1 MENEVLSAI
10 IGAFS
15 ALVVCVIT
23 IYFDGK
29 KRKKEINEAN
39 TQLEKS
45 IKKEIELNQKSLA
58 VQYVTDKRVDWIYAV
73 REELSNFISISFL
86 LEQMY
91 HTEDDMD
98 NELFATETC
107 KRNKS
112 LSQLRLLF
120 NINDELDSEILKA
133 LNDIVGTEYT
143 GDEFIKAVN
152 ILTQKSQIYLKI
164 EWERVKLE
172 AKSNLNDDEIKAKLK
187 EKEKELREFFNEIN
201 ELEEHH

>member
-1 MENEVLSAI
+1 MPTEVLSAI
-10 IGAFS
+10 IGVAS
-15 ALVVCVIT
+15 ALIVCVIT

-29 KRKKEINEAN
+29 RRKQEITEAHS
-39 TQLEKS
+39 QLEQS
-45 IKKEIELNQKSLA
+45 IKKDIELAQKSLA

-73 REELSNFISISFL
+73 REELSSFISISFL

-91 HTEDDMD
+91 QTEDDID
-98 NELFATETC
+98 KGLFTAKTC
-107 KRNKS
+107 ERNKS

-143 GDEFIKAVN
+143 GEEFIKAVN
-152 ILTQKSQIYLKI
+152 ILTQKSQIYLKV

-172 AKSNLNDDEIKAKLK
+172 TKSNLNDDEIKIKLK
-187 EKEKELREFFNEIN
+187 EKESELREFFNRIN
-201 ELEEHH
+201 ELEEHQ

>member
-1 MENEVLSAI
+1 MEKEILSAI
-10 IGAFS
+10 IGAVS
-15 ALVVCVIT
+15 ALIVCVVT
-23 IYFDGK
+23 IFFDGK
-29 KRKKEINEAN
+29 RRKRELEDAN
-39 TQLEKS
+39 KQLEQS
-45 IKKEIELNQKSLA
+45 IKKEIELTQKSLA

-98 NELFATETC
+98 NELFAAETC

-120 NINDELDSEILKA
+120 NINDELDSEILKS
-133 LNDIVGTEYT
+133 LNDIVGTDYT
-143 GDEFIKAVN
+143 GDEFIKAIN
-152 ILTQKSQIYLKI
+152 ILTQKSKIYLKI

-172 AKSNLNDDEIKAKLK
+172 AKSKLNDDEIKIKLK
-187 EKEKELREFFNEIN
+187 EKENELREFYNQIN
-201 ELEEHH
+201 DLEECQ

>member
-1 MENEVLSAI
+1 MGNEVLSAI
-10 IGAFS
+10 IGSVS
-15 ALVVCVIT
+15 ALIVCVIT
-23 IYFDGK
+23 IFFDGK
-29 KRKKEINEAN
+29 RRKRELEDAN
-39 TQLEKS
+39 KQLEQS
-45 IKKEIELNQKSLA
+45 LKKEIELNQKSLA

-91 HTEDDMD
+91 QTEDDID
-98 NELFATETC
+98 KELFTVENC

-120 NINDELDSEILKA
+120 NINDELDSEILQA

-152 ILTQKSQIYLKI
+152 ILTQKSKIYLKI

-172 AKSNLNDDEIKAKLK
+172 AKSNLNDDEIKTKLK
-187 EKEKELREFFNEIN
+187 EKEIELREFFNQIN
-201 ELEEHH
+201 ELEECQ

>member
-1 MENEVLSAI
+1 MGNEVLAAI
-10 IGAFS
+10 IGAGS
-15 ALVVCVIT
+15 ALIVCVIT
-23 IYFDGK
+23 IFFDGK
-29 KRKKEINEAN
+29 RRKRELGDAN
-39 TQLEKS
+39 KQLEQS

-91 HTEDDMD
+91 QTEDDID
-98 NELFATETC
+98 KELFTVETC

-120 NINDELDSEILKA
+120 NINDELDSEILQA

-152 ILTQKSQIYLKI
+152 ILTQKSKIYLKI

-172 AKSNLNDDEIKAKLK
+172 AKSNLNDDEIKTKLK
-187 EKEKELREFFNEIN
+187 EKEIELREFFNRIN
-201 ELEEHH
+201 ELEECQ